1 VIKDDL
7 LTSAPIIRALCVT
20 DLIIYQGDTLINSIG
35 KEVHRSTRYIL
46 FVKNSRYSCSCA
58 VGRAEETKRDENLA
72 AFIANGRKIRDIIN
86 DVTKTRKQVQT

>member
-20 DLIIYQGDTLINSIG
+20 DLIVYQGDTLI
-35 KEVHRSTRYIL
+35 TRLERRFTDQLDIL

-72 AFIANGRKIRDIIN
+72 AFIANGRKIRDVIN